1 MSQVILCSGIMFGS
15 AFLSAVSQILLKSST
30 RDEHPTMLSRYLN
43 GKVITAYAIF
53 FATLFMNIYAFSVVP
68 FKYGSVIMASSYTF
82 TLILAAL
89 LLKERPTWRSIC
101 GNLMI
106 LAGIAVYASNLF

>member
-1 MSQVILCSGIMFGS
+1 MSSVLFGSGLMFGS

-30 RDEHPTMLSRYLN
+30 KDPHENAWRRYWN
-43 GKVITAYAIF
+43 GKVLTAYGIF

-68 FKYGSVIMASSYTF
+68 FKYGSVIMASSYSF

-106 LAGIAVYASNLF
+106 LTGIAVYASNLF